1 MITEKRRHPR
11 LEKTLPLK
19 LSSARQADIV
29 TQTKNLSCVG
39 AYCTV
44 NKAIPLM
51 TKLKITLLL
60 PEKTKQAKERSSK
73 VNCVGVV
80 VRSEQSPQEGTY
92 DVAIFFEQIREKE
105 KVKLEEYINHHLDL
119 S

>member
-1 MITEKRRHPR
+1 MITEKRKHPR
-11 LEKTLPLK
+11 LEKVLPLK
-19 LSSARQADIV
+19 ISSRQSDIV

-39 AYCTV
+39 AYCSV
-44 NKAIPLM
+44 NKPIPLM

-60 PEKTKQAKERSSK
+60 PEKTKRPQEKSSK

-80 VRSEQSPQEGTY
+80 VRSEVTEQEGIY
-92 DVAIFFEQIREKE
+92 NVAIFFEQIREKE
-105 KVKLEEYINHHLDL
+105 KLKLEEYINHHLSL